1 MLRFAIISIFLWL
14 NFVHLASS
22 TCSDLTYSK
31 CKGFGGRYLSINFF
45 YFFLRFHALLTYF
58 LDAFESIDN
67 IAERVC
73 QDDFCKAFP
82 NCNYWL
88 YNRESGECY
97 LYENEPVGSHSCNT
111 VGGIPWENP
120 DEICD
125 DAQGCEVCAFYFNL
139 GSYLL
144 DFDAIQ
150 LKNYFNHCSYFKRV
164 NADMMEIYLRILA

>member
-1 MLRFAIISIFLWL
+1 MLRFAIITIFLWL

-31 CKGFGGRYLSINFF
+31 CKGFGGKYLPINFF

-97 LYENEPVGSHSCNT
+97 LYENEPIGSHSCNT

-144 DFDAIQ
+144 DFSSFQ
-150 LKNYFNHCSYFKRV
+150 VSSFST
-164 NADMMEIYLRILA
+164 